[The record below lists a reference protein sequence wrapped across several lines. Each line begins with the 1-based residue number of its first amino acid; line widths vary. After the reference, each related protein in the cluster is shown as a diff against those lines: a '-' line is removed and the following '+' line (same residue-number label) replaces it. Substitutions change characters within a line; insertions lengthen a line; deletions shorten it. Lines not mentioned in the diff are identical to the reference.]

1 MSRGWLTTRI
11 TMRARC
17 VAASV
22 ALAFLAAGCLALDP
36 RGTAQN
42 TYTVDESGEVTETF
56 GDRGL
61 AKDLVMED
69 IRTERRDGRLH
80 VQFNL
85 RNTRSSNLAI
95 EWAIAW
101 FDGSGF
107 RIDVPEHWTPAA
119 IGGKGYE
126 TVTRTAPTP
135 EASSF
140 RLGFRKPNTV
150 R

>member
-1 MSRGWLTTRI
+1 MSVTTRF
-11 TMRARC
+11 ARGL
-17 VAASV
+17 AASAAA
-22 ALAFLAAGCLALDP
+22 ALLATLTVGCLAFES

-42 TYTVDESGEVTETF
+42 TYTVDESGEITETF

-69 IRTERRDGRLH
+69 IRTERRDGRLL

-119 IGGKGYE
+119 LGGKGYE